1 MARVAKLLIGYDGSA
16 SADAMLDDLGRAGL
30 PEVLEALV
38 ITVGEEATLPVRA
51 AERLRARFSGW
62 TVRSECRPGSPAR
75 TLLDVADAWQPDLAV
90 VGSHGRSLAGRLLLG
105 SVSHKLVA
113 EARCSVRVARRAP
126 RPDDP
131 ACRLV
136 VGTDGSPN
144 AQAAIA
150 AVAARRWPPG
160 SAVRVVHAIWRD
172 PEPGETDVEPHEHVA
187 LQAAERAAWRE
198 QRGRDLATTACGPL
212 AAAGLTTA
220 IVVRA
225 EVAKRLLV
233 EEATTWAADCVF
245 VGATGVPTF
254 DQRLLG
260 GVATAV
266 VMRAPCS
273 VEVVRARTAA

>member
-1 MARVAKLLIGYDGSA
+1 MARVAKLLIGYDGSP
-16 SADAMLDDLGRAGL
+16 SAEAMLDDLGRAGL
-30 PEVLEALV
+30 PDALEALV
-38 ITVGEEATLPVRA
+38 ITVGEDATALVRA
-51 AERLRARFSGW
+51 ADRLRERFPGW
-62 TVRSECRPGSPAR
+62 TVRTEVRPGSPAR
-75 TLLDVADAWQPDLAV
+75 GLMDVADAWEPDLLV
-90 VGSHGRSLAGRLLLG
+90 VGSHGRSMAGRLLLG

-113 EARCSVRVARRAP
+113 EARCSVRVARRP
-126 RPDDP
+126 LRPDDP
-131 ACRLV
+131 GCRLV

-144 AQAAIA
+144 AEAAVA

-160 SAVRVVHAIWRD
+160 SAVRVVHALWRD

-198 QRGRDLATTACGPL
+198 QRGRELATASCGPL
-212 AAAGLTTA
+212 AAAGLATS

-225 EVAKRLLV
+225 EAAKRLLV
-233 EEATTWAADCVF
+233 EEATAWAADCVF
-245 VGATGVPTF
+245 VGATGAPTF

-273 VEVVRARTAA
+273 VEVVRARAGA